1 MRVLLAFE
9 EEYRAYLGA
18 MATAIREFRSEVEVA
33 IVDGGRLEA
42 EVESFDPQLVIT
54 SPPIPENPVDEQLI
68 ALIELSPDTQQ
79 PSRFRVGEKHWE
91 ITTPLGETLS
101 VIDEAKRLL
110 RTSRDQE
117 PPTLPRCRELGLY
130 RGVG

>member
-9 EEYRAYLGA
+9 EEYRAYIEA
-18 MATAIREFRSEVEVA
+18 MAAAIRQFRSEVEVA

-42 EVESFDPQLVIT
+42 EVESYDPQLVVT

-68 ALIELSPDTQQ
+68 ARIELSPDTQE

-91 ITTPLGETLS
+91 ITNPSLGETLS
-101 VIDEAKRLL
+101 VIDEAKRLMKI
-110 RTSRDQE
+110 SAAQE
-117 PPTLPRCRELGLY
+117 PSDADKKA
-130 RGVG
+130 